1 MDKQRGSEREREIM
15 KERENTIS
23 IVGVCVCVRGGVCVC
38 VTAQQSERDSWVD
51 LILCVCERFGA

>member
-23 IVGVCVCVRGGVCVC
+23 IVGVCV
-38 VTAQQSERDSWVD
+38 TAQQSERDSWVD